1 MRYQRLGLALTLV
14 LCASQA
20 FAADHVAGNAQT
32 GYRRLAF
39 SLDSP
44 GKITAT
50 ATGAVL
56 AITFDRTPTLEAAAI
71 MAAAPG
77 LIASGHADADGKTL
91 RFALSQPVKVH
102 VSQQGLA
109 AVVDLAPI
117 NFAGAMPDL
126 PPPAKAPPPKPVDPA
141 SLPEIKLRAGTYSNF
156 TRLVFDWSREVPYSV
171 FAGAGKLTVKFG
183 TGARM
188 DLSILAKF
196 PPAWVKNAAWRLD
209 GGSTL
214 VEITTDSDSGYH
226 DFRDGSHVVLD
237 ILAPKTDAA
246 AYAPP
251 SEKGAAAVRPT
262 VTKIEAGASAAQA
275 AAITSAAAQLAGRKP
290 EAAKS
295 ETRPADPKSAE
306 SKTAKPDTRPE
317 AAKTADAKPETKA
330 PEAKEDA
337 PPAPPPNVVGQLT
350 RDGAS
355 ISFRGASAAAVFVR
369 GMTAWIVLE
378 NAPVPDAA
386 ALRKSLGAFAA
397 SVEASASANNGP
409 GLAVLRI
416 GLTAPARISSR
427 AESQGLRVTIG
438 GDAQSDGAAIGFARN
453 QADPKRTSLTT
464 TLPRADQSFAITDPA
479 SGDTLTIVPA
489 AAGYG
494 MPAQKVFA
502 DFAALPS
509 AQGLVIAP
517 YADDLSVS
525 VSQSRISIAR
535 PGGLALTPPQAPVV
549 TSPAALA
556 NLSGGPSW
564 LDLASWGKSSGGSV
578 LATER
583 ALNHDITTAP
593 APLVNTARLKLARFY
608 LAQNFGAETLGQ
620 INLIQAADPALKGD
634 IQLSTMRAAADLVM
648 GRYRDA
654 RGELAGP
661 QFDNDRHAAFWRGLA
676 DAGLENWKDAHN
688 ELEAADAV
696 LSRYQPDWRARA
708 IMAGAEAAL
717 ELGRLDQADAALQ
730 RLPKTM
736 TAPLMLQARLDRAR
750 VAAAESRYDAALPEF
765 AALEKS
771 GDERIEAAAIYY
783 RTEAGMAAGVLT
795 PRQAIETL
803 EKLRFRWRGD
813 GLEMKTLRKLASLY
827 FKANNWQDGLSTL
840 RVATQNFTGET
851 ARAAQDDMRGAF
863 VALYLKGGA
872 DKLVPAQ
879 SLAMFQENI
888 DLTPIGPD
896 GDEMIRR
903 MADRLVAVDLLTPA
917 STLLAYQVDKRL
929 EGAARAQVATRLAS
943 VQLLN
948 AKPADAV
955 ATLRN
960 SEITGLP
967 EDVVHGRMILEA
979 RAFAALKQYDNA
991 LDLIA
996 VDQSPETVRL
1006 RADIYWESGN
1016 WGVAGQK
1023 LEEILNARGDAP
1035 LGEAERMQALR
1046 AAVAYSLANDEKS
1059 LERLAASFGPKLKGT
1074 ADANLFAVLTQ
1085 PIDMHGLAFRDAAAK
1100 IASVD
1105 TLRTFMQDYQKK
1117 FAAPKAS

>member
-1 MRYQRLGLALTLV
+1 MIYQRLSLALILA
-14 LCASQA
+14 LCAGPA
-20 FAADHVAGNAQT
+20 FGTDRVTGKAQN
-32 GYRRLAF
+32 GYRRLSF

-44 GKITAT
+44 AKITAT

-56 AITFDRTPTLEAAAI
+56 AIAFDRKSDLDIAALL
-71 MAAAPG
+71 AAAPG

-91 RFALSQPVKVH
+91 RFALSQAVKLH

-109 AVVDLAPI
+109 AVVDIAPAD
-117 NFAGAMPDL
+117 FAGAMPDL
-126 PPPAKAPPPKPVDPA
+126 PPPPKAPPPKPVDPA
-141 SLPEIKLRAGTYSNF
+141 SLPQIKLRAGTYSNF
-156 TRLVFDWSREVPYSV
+156 TRLVFDWGKEVPYSV
-171 FAGAGKLTVKFG
+171 FAGAGTLTVKFG
-183 TGARM
+183 AGAQM
-188 DLSILAKF
+188 DLSVLAKF
-196 PPAWVKNAAWRLD
+196 PPAWVKNASWRLD

-214 VEITTDSDSGYH
+214 VEIATDSDSGYH
-226 DFRDGSHVVLD
+226 DFRDGAHVVLD

-246 AYAPP
+246 AYTPP
-251 SEKGAAAVRPT
+251 GDAKPSVTRMAAA
-262 VTKIEAGASAAQA
+262 KIATGASAGQA
-275 AAITSAAAQLAGRKP
+275 AAITNAAAQLAGKKP
-290 EAAKS
+290 EAAKP
-295 ETRPADPKSAE
+295 ETKPADPKSAKPE
-306 SKTAKPDTRPE
+306 AKPD
-317 AAKTADAKPETKA
+317 AVKTADAKPE
-330 PEAKEDA
+330 AKDDKPAE

-350 RDGAS
+350 KNGAS
-355 ISFRGASAAAVFVR
+355 ISFRGAITAAVFIR
-369 GMTAWIVLE
+369 GTTAWVVLE

-386 ALRKSLGAFAA
+386 ALRKSLGSFAA
-397 SVEASASANNGP
+397 SVEASAASNNGP
-409 GLAVLRI
+409 GLSVLRI
-416 GLTAPARISSR
+416 GLTAPAKIAAH

-438 GDAQSDGAAIGFARN
+438 DDAQNDGAAIGFARN

-494 MPAQKVFA
+494 VPAQKIFA

-517 YADDLSVS
+517 YADDLAVT
-525 VSQSRISIAR
+525 VTQARVSIAR

-556 NLSGGPSW
+556 NLTGGPSW
-564 LDLASWGKSSGGSV
+564 LDFASWGRSGAGSV

-583 ALNHDITTAP
+583 ALNHDIATVP
-593 APLVNTARLKLARFY
+593 AAQVNTARLRLARFY
-608 LAQNFGAETLGQ
+608 LAQNFAAETLGQ
-620 INLIQAADPALKGD
+620 IDLIQAADPALKGD
-634 IQLSTMRAAADLVM
+634 IHLSTMRAAADIEM

-654 RGELAGP
+654 RNELAGP

-676 DAGLENWKDAHN
+676 DAALENWKDAHN

-696 LSRYQPDWRARA
+696 LSRYPADWRVRA
-708 IMAGAEAAL
+708 ILAGAEAAL

-730 RLPKTM
+730 RLPRSM
-736 TAPLMLQARLDRAR
+736 PPPLMLQARLDRAR
-750 VAAAESRYDAALPEF
+750 VAAAESRYEAAMPEY

-771 GDERIEAAAIYY
+771 GDEKIEAEAIYY
-783 RTEAGMAAGVLT
+783 RTEAALAASVLQ

-813 GLEMKTLRKLASLY
+813 GLELKTLRKLASLY
-827 FKANNWQDGLSTL
+827 FKANNWQDGLATL
-840 RVATQNFTGET
+840 RVATQNFNGEP

-872 DKLVPAQ
+872 DKLSPVQ
-879 SLAMFQENI
+879 SLAMFYDNI

-903 MADRLVAVDLLTPA
+903 MADRLIAVDLLTPA
-917 STLLAYQVDKRL
+917 SSLLAYQVDKRL
-929 EGAARAQVATRLAS
+929 DGVAKAQVATRLAS

-948 AKPADAV
+948 AKPADAIG
-955 ATLRN
+955 TLRN

-967 EDVVHGRMILEA
+967 DEVVHARLILEA

-991 LDLIA
+991 LELIA

-1016 WGVAGQK
+1016 WAVAGQK
-1023 LEEILNARGDAP
+1023 LEEMLTARGDAP
-1035 LGEAERMQALR
+1035 LGDAERMQALR

-1059 LERLAASFGPKLKGT
+1059 LERLAASFGPKLNGT
-1074 ADANLFAVLTQ
+1074 PDANLFAALTQ

-1105 TLRTFMQDYQKK
+1105 TLKTFMQDFQKK